1 MKSKILIP
9 NMFFGS
15 REATAN
21 FHIQVMFVP
30 EPRAWTMNA
39 KIHHPPVVVLVPED
53 QLTVMVMKE
62 D

>member
-1 MKSKILIP
+1 
-9 NMFFGS
+9 MFFGS
-15 REATAN
+15 WEATAN